1 MLVSLPSLY
10 MEAPGSVYIID
21 SSGVKKID
29 ITMLI
34 PDSTTEK
41 YWCLVDSNENL
52 VTVPGAISSLGAFI
66 VQSISP
72 RENRTQWS
80 NKSSRPLNHYFMKEW
95 DLPELIMAY
104 VS

>member
-10 MEAPGSVYIID
+10 MEEPGSAYIID

-29 ITMLI
+29 ISMLI
-34 PDSTTEK
+34 YDSITEK
-41 YWCLVDSNENL
+41 YWCLIDSNENL
-52 VTVPGAISSLGAFI
+52 VTVPRAISSLGAFI

-72 RENRTQWS
+72 RVDRAQWS
-80 NKSSRPLNHYFMKEW
+80 NKSSLPLNHYFMKEW